1 MKTLNSFLGRALSI
15 FALALSACLPAFG
28 QFHDVGVFK
37 VKLSLAAQMVV
48 VGQQSDTISR
58 VTLDNNAIVNL
69 ALGRPLSTKV
79 DAKKEVLAAA
89 ASFESHSNAPLSQ
102 LVVYDTTQNG
112 QAGVVAVVAT
122 LQTLNW
128 QNAYE
133 NTINTGYGYATGTIN
148 ATTLGNPMLNGFHT
162 STFVGGGAGSGKH
175 LFSVGDANAS
185 PKATINVSG
194 QAKFVYTD
202 AQGTHNFDGLFVNG
216 AGSLSGK
223 PIGGW

>member
-1 MKTLNSFLGRALSI
+1 MKTPSSSFKSTLFI
-15 FALALSACLPAFG
+15 CALALSVCLPAFA

-37 VKLSLAAQMVV
+37 VKLTLPAQMVV

-69 ALGRPLSTKV
+69 ALGRPMGTKV
-79 DAKKEVLAAA
+79 DAKKEILAAA
-89 ASFESHSNAPLSQ
+89 VSFESHSNAPLSQ

-133 NTINTGYGYATGTIN
+133 KTINSGFGFATGTIH
-148 ATTLGNPMLNGFHT
+148 ATTLGSPAQNGFLA
-162 STFVGGGAGSGKH
+162 SPFEGGGTGSGKH
-175 LFSVGDANAS
+175 LFSVQDKNAS
-185 PKATINVSG
+185 PKAAITVSG

-202 AQGTHNFDGLFVNG
+202 SKGTHAFDGLFVNG
-216 AGSLSGK
+216 TGSLSGK